1 MERLDDLLL
10 SLQALLLNPLIDRLV
25 GILDLNGRFSV
36 FFLGISYLAALL
48 LYRLRLQDGTT
59 TASSYWRFIGGRE
72 VLLHPSARLDYLYYL
87 VRGVLKLAFVL
98 PVVALVDPY
107 IWESGDYVGFFERV
121 WGERPQLGENMG
133 LMMLYGLGL
142 FLVADVV
149 HYWVHRA
156 FHCRWLWEFH
166 KVHHS
171 AEVMVPATASR
182 IHVVE
187 KVAEKLVKGVF
198 IGAYVGIFYYLCG
211 GSVSKY
217 TLFGS
222 SYLVLLFNSLAANL
236 RHTHIWLSFGPVI
249 EHVINSPAQHQIHHS
264 NDPRHFNRNFA
275 TNLSLWDWM
284 FGTLYVTGWQP
295 EPLTFGA
302 GKPEN
307 NRYRNLWALIFL
319 PFILT
324 FSRLRDRL
332 RLRLAS
338 RRPPPDMAG

>member
-1 MERLDDLLL
+1 MERLDELLL
-10 SLQALLLNPLIDRLV
+10 SLQALLLNPMIDRLI
-25 GILDLNGRFSV
+25 GIFDLNGRFSV
-36 FFLGISYLAALL
+36 VFLGISYLTALL

-59 TASSYWRFIGGRE
+59 TATGYWRFIGGRE
-72 VLLHPSARLDYLYYL
+72 VFWHPSARLDYQYYL
-87 VRGVLKLAFVL
+87 VRGVLKLLFVL
-98 PVVALVDPY
+98 PVMGLVDPY
-107 IWESGDYVGFFERV
+107 IWESRDYVGFFEQV
-121 WGERPQLGENMG
+121 WGERPRLGENMG

-142 FLVADVV
+142 FLIADCV

-187 KVAEKLVKGVF
+187 KVAEKVAKGVF
-198 IGAYVGIFYYLCG
+198 IGAYAGGFYYLCG

-236 RHTHIWLSFGPVI
+236 RHTHIWLSFGPLV
-249 EHVINSPAQHQIHHS
+249 EHLINSPAQHQIHHS
-264 NDPRHFNRNFA
+264 NDPKHFNRNFG

-307 NRYRNLWALIFL
+307 NRYRSLWALIFL

-324 FSRLRDRL
+324 FSRLRVRL
-332 RLRLAS
+332 RLRLAG
-338 RRPPPDMAG
+338 RQPPLNPAG